1 MHSSLELVLLLLGA
15 AVIGVAVFR
24 MLHLPPMLAYL
35 AVGILIG
42 PHAFGLVGDNETMH
56 SLAEFGVVFLM
67 FSIGLEFS
75 LPQLMSMRRLVF
87 GLGMAQ
93 VLISIAVVMAVSL
106 LGAYWLPSLSGITW
120 QAAFALS
127 GAMAMSSTA
136 IVSKMM
142 AERLE
147 LETEHGRRI
156 FGILLFQDLALV
168 PLLILVPALANNPK
182 EVWVTLGLAM
192 GKAIVVLVL
201 LLLVGQRLMRRW
213 FHVVVKRG
221 TLTLKAGKV
230 VVKQDPEGYQFA
242 ILYAAPGKLASYR
255 QKRDG
260 GPDLWMEG
268 YGQRIEYDNKS
279 EIVNFYSKA
288 KLKRLEG
295 NKVTDEVKGEHIS
308 YDSKTEFFTV
318 HNTSKGVSAPGAGR
332 IKVILQPKETKA
344 GTGTAGTASE
354 KGK

>member
-1 MHSSLELVLLLLGA
+1 
-15 AVIGVAVFR
+15 
-24 MLHLPPMLAYL
+24 MLAYL

-56 SLAEFGVVFLM
+56 ALAEFGVVFLM

-168 PLLILVPALANNPK
+168 PLLIVVPALANNPK
-182 EVWVTLGLAM
+182 EVWMTLGLAV

-201 LLLVGQRLMRRW
+201 LLLVGQKLMRKW
-213 FHVVVKRG
+213 FHVVVKRKSQELFMLNLLLI
-221 TLTLKAGKV
+221 TLGAAWITQMAGLSLELGAFVAGMLISETRYRHQVEADIQSFIDRLQASIK
-230 VVKQDPEGYQFA
+230 FA
-242 ILYAAPGKLASYR
+242 RGRSVATASLPFRQGRNERMSYLLASKFQAPGWRRRYKREKRYLTPTDRPAKRQFPRLRKYLTIPDHCRSSTGYR
-255 QKRDG
+255 R
-260 GPDLWMEG
+260 
-268 YGQRIEYDNKS
+268 R
-279 EIVNFYSKA
+279 
-288 KLKRLEG
+288 
-295 NKVTDEVKGEHIS
+295 
-308 YDSKTEFFTV
+308 
-318 HNTSKGVSAPGAGR
+318 
-332 IKVILQPKETKA
+332 
-344 GTGTAGTASE
+344 
-354 KGK
+354 